1 MSAKLAAL
9 LLLLASASF
18 VGCGTVQDA
27 SSARTSAPFEP
38 TALIIADE
46 SGPLTADELAT
57 HRPAIIEYLVRRGYL
72 ETPDTL
78 VDNPALA
85 SRFIRVILS
94 PGGSFRI
101 TEFTLG
107 NRARQIITTSYYPGH
122 SDDYHD
128 ARYGYYNYTNARPD
142 HPRFDPGPATPPAVQ
157 PPPGSRPERP
167 RDETRPRRYERRIN
181 PEGRGSERSP
191 RENPRSENSG
201 GGSSAPSSPP
211 PAPPPSSPPPESR
224 SSGESR
230 FEERNRPHDP

>member
-1 MSAKLAAL
+1 MPAKLAAFL
-9 LLLLASASF
+9 LLLSCLTF
-18 VGCGTVQDA
+18 VGCGHLQETT
-27 SSARTSAPFEP
+27 SARTSAPFEP

-46 SGPLTADELAT
+46 TGPLTADELAA
-57 HRPAIIEYLVRRGYL
+57 HRPAIVAYLVRRGYL
-72 ETPDTL
+72 ETPEAL

-142 HPRFDPGPATPPAVQ
+142 YPRVDPGPAIPPTMQ
-157 PPPGSRPERP
+157 PPPSSPPDRP
-167 RDETRPRRYERRIN
+167 RDDNRPRRYERRIN
-181 PEGRGSERSP
+181 PEGRGTDRGP
-191 RENPRSENSG
+191 REHPRNENSG
-201 GGSSAPSSPP
+201 GGSSAPSNPP
-211 PAPPPSSPPPESR
+211 PPPSSPPTESR